1 MSKIERQKKFVGF
14 EGFGEFE
21 KSGEFRRFGMFV
33 GFEGFGG
40 LRVFL
45 RFSIPKFENVI
56 NRKKTKEVCRV

>member
-1 MSKIERQKKFVGF
+1 MVWKVSRVSITFLQHKYFVDKHIGF
-14 EGFGEFE
+14 RGFG
-21 KSGEFRRFGMFV
+21 GFG

-45 RFSIPKFENVI
+45 RFSILKFENVI